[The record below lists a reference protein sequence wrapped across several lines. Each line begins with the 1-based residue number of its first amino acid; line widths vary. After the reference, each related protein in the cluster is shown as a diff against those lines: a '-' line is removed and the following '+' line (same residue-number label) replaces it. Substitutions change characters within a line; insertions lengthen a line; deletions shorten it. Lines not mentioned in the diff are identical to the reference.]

1 MAELDFSGKVA
12 VVTGASRGIGRVIA
26 LGLAKRGAAVVG
38 TARRLDSSRGVGG
51 TLKETFAMIEA
62 AGGTGLAVPGSI
74 TSAAG
79 VRSLIAQ
86 AHGEFGRVD
95 VLVNNAGVH
104 PGVSVT
110 EMTDGQWDD
119 MIAVNLTAPFLL
131 IREVVPVM
139 KEQGS
144 GNILNV
150 SSGAGSRSPRAD
162 NTGYGATKAAIDR
175 MSFNLAHELKDDGI
189 AVNSWLP
196 GILATDMNAGR
207 QPGEPVELAEESVM
221 WLLAQTASSFTGRV
235 VRREEFGK
243 TWGPGAPEA

>member
-1 MAELDFSGKVA
+1 MADVDFSGKVA

-51 TLKETFAMIEA
+51 TLNETFAMIEA

-74 TSAAG
+74 TNAAG
-79 VRSLIAQ
+79 VRSLISQAQ
-86 AHGEFGRVD
+86 DAFGRVD

-139 KEQGS
+139 KAQGS

-162 NTGYGATKAAIDR
+162 NTGYGATKAALDR
-175 MSFNLAHELKDDGI
+175 MSFNLAHELEGDGI
-189 AVNSWLP
+189 AVNAWLP

-243 TWGPGAPEA
+243 TWGPGASEA